1 MSATALDDNVLDTDT
16 PLQAAVWMAQD
27 LGIDLP
33 PIPGIHAQT
42 LVESGRGQLFC
53 TDGTLLDL
61 SSRGGIVQAVS
72 NHWPVPGLAFGSIS
86 RGSWSQWFYTLVGE
100 RQLLHVS
107 SRLDMRSDAA
117 RATSA
122 AFLNQVNQRLTDHL
136 KHESHYFQAINPEP
150 PIEGAKRRIIVISDD
165 ADSTFHESAADW
177 EPGQAELVFAPSSS
191 ILEPT
196 TALAGSTEVIF
207 RG

>member
-27 LGIDLP
+27 LGIDMP
-33 PIPGIHAQT
+33 PIPGIYAQT

-61 SSRGGIVQAVS
+61 SSRGGIELAVA
-72 NHWPVPGLAFGSIS
+72 NNWPVPGLAFGNIS

-100 RQLLHVS
+100 RQIMHVS
-107 SRLDMRSDAA
+107 SRLDLRPDAA

-122 AFLNQVNQRLTDHL
+122 ALLNQVHQRLADYL
-136 KHESHYFQAINPEP
+136 KDESHYFHAINPEP
-150 PIEGAKRRIIVISDD
+150 PIEGAMRRIIVITDD
-165 ADSTFHESAADW
+165 TDSTFHESDADW
-177 EPGQAELVFAPSSS
+177 GPGQGHVVFMPSSG
-191 ILEPT
+191 ILEPNS
-196 TALAGSTEVIF
+196 ALADNTEVIF